1 MSNVREVVIGKEV
14 DRVRE
19 DKGEESVADLHKP
32 QLNLGLMTMMVSR
45 SLPTRKKLVS
55 VANLPSHPLV
65 VVVAVH
71 LLSPEV
77 GAKTAISDFNLI
89 LVKYGLLQ
97 NSKLVHHYKSLLH
110 KKSIIH
116 QINSLF
122 IY

>member
-19 DKGEESVADLHKP
+19 DKGEESVADRHKP

-55 VANLPSHPLV
+55 VANLASRPLV

-71 LLSPEV
+71 LHLPEV

-89 LVKYGLLQ
+89 LAKFKASSSLQ
-97 NSKLVHHYKSLLH
+97 K
-110 KKSIIH
+110 
-116 QINSLF
+116 F
-122 IY
+122 TP